1 MRMFLT
7 RALVAGVVVFI
18 TAVSCVS
25 PGAAPAPAPTERKY
39 PGAGED
45 PSLLAAMNK
54 AKMDAVKKAVIDM
67 IGVAG
72 EQANKDALEKAI
84 YSSKNPN
91 AFVSGDIETTRKD
104 KSGDNYIFEGIVMV
118 RLDAV
123 EATLKANGLMGGEG
137 TTTAS
142 ASAGAAGVS
151 SAQTQGGE
159 KQLDALPPEPAAAA
173 TPQEQKIIRDYVDH
187 MTYMVYFAESS
198 TLDPFFAK
206 SAIGIANEY
215 LASQTM
221 EAIDLAQIEK
231 LKNDQMKVYE
241 AETGESM
248 SITQW
253 IAQKLNADVY
263 IEIDGAVTS
272 EVSGSKYYGQASITL
287 KLFES
292 STGRLLGSVPWNS
305 PKTLST
311 AGTEAAVI
319 NALQTSVYKAMPISI
334 SQAKAYMA
342 KSLADGIKYDL
353 VIQNTPDSRLMNTFS
368 RRLKERVKDV
378 RLVSQSESETKYNVF
393 LIGSIEDLVDE
404 VYNVAEKIP
413 GLEDMR
419 QVLLRGKTVTFNSG
433 M

>member
-1 MRMFLT
+1 MRMLLT
-7 RALVAGVVVFI
+7 RALIAGVVVFI

-54 AKMDAVKKAVIDM
+54 AKMDAVRKAVIDM
-67 IGVAG
+67 IGAAG
-72 EQANKDALEKAI
+72 EQANRDALEKAI
-84 YSSKNPN
+84 YNSKNPN

-104 KSGDNYIFEGIVMV
+104 KSGENYIFEGIVMV

-142 ASAGAAGVS
+142 ALAVAVDAS
-151 SAQTQGGE
+151 SAQAQGGE
-159 KQLDALPPEPAAAA
+159 KQIEVPAPAPA
-173 TPQEQKIIRDYVDH
+173 TAEEQKIIRDYVDN
-187 MTYMVYFAESS
+187 MTYMVYFAEESS
-198 TLDPFFAK
+198 LDPFYAK

-215 LASQTM
+215 LASLTM

-231 LKNDQMKVYE
+231 IKSDQMKVYE

-272 EVSGSKYYGQASITL
+272 ETSGSKYYGQASITL

-311 AGTEAAVI
+311 AGVEAAVI

-342 KSLADGIKYDL
+342 KSLADGIKFDL
-353 VIQNTPDSRLMNTFS
+353 VIQQTPDSRLMNTFS
-368 RRLKERVKDV
+368 RRLKEKVKDV
-378 RLVSQSESETKYNVF
+378 RLVSQSEAETKYNVF
-393 LIGSIEDLVDE
+393 LVGSIEDLIDE

>member
-1 MRMFLT
+1 MRLHLT
-7 RALVAGVVVFI
+7 RVLFAGFVLVFA
-18 TAVSCVS
+18 AASCMS
-25 PGAAPAPAPTERKY
+25 PGAAPAPAPTEREY

-54 AKMDAVKKAVIDM
+54 AKMDAVRKAVIDM
-67 IGVAG
+67 IGAAN
-72 EQANKDALEKAI
+72 EQANRDALEQAV
-84 YSSKNPN
+84 YRSKNPN
-91 AFVSGDIETTRKD
+91 AFVSGDMQTTRKD
-104 KSGDNYIFEGIVMV
+104 KSGDNYIIEGVVLV

-123 EATLKANGLMGGEG
+123 EATLKANGLMGGE
-137 TTTAS
+137 
-142 ASAGAAGVS
+142 
-151 SAQTQGGE
+151 
-159 KQLDALPPEPAAAA
+159 KPAAAA
-173 TPQEQKIIRDYVDH
+173 AAGSASAAQAQGGAEQIDALSPATAEEQKIIRDYLEH
-187 MTYMVYFAESS
+187 MTYMVYFAEES
-198 TLDPFFAK
+198 TLDPFYAK
-206 SAIGIANEY
+206 SAVGIANEF

-231 LKNDQMKVYE
+231 LKSDQQKAYE

-263 IEIDGAVTS
+263 IEIDGAVSS
-272 EVSGSKYYGQASITL
+272 EPSGSKYYGQASITL
-287 KLFES
+287 KVFEA

-311 AGTEAAVI
+311 ASAQAAAV

-342 KSLADGIKYDL
+342 KSLANGIKYDL
-353 VIQNTPDSRLMNTFS
+353 VIQKTPDSRLMNAFS
-368 RRLKERVKDV
+368 RRLKELVKDV
-378 RLVSQSESETKYNVF
+378 RIVSQSEAETKFNVF
-393 LIGSIEDLVDE
+393 LIGSIEDLVDT